1 MLAMVTWR
9 AILTSLTI
17 WRTICGPGKKT
28 MATDAAPAA
37 MFIAWSSQIKNG
49 EVED

>member
-1 MLAMVTWR
+1 
-9 AILTSLTI
+9 
-17 WRTICGPGKKT
+17 